1 MSNSQRREEKNRRRE
16 KRLAERVRSEGSL
29 DNLLH
34 TLQHLGSF
42 SEPRSWPGVADPS
55 LSRPD
60 RIKFELATF
69 AEKGRGHDLCRQ
81 LERRLHQG
89 LLHFIPEIEHWGM
102 EEFFWHGLPGNPWH
116 PIDQFLEAEGD
127 RFPAAARKQLACWKN
142 ARIGC
147 YEIGALADD
156 MVSLREVDVLTGCP
170 SVPGSAPSP
179 SISAA

>member
-1 MSNSQRREEKNRRRE
+1 MSNSQRREEKKRRRE
-16 KRLAERVRSEGSL
+16 KRLAERVRSERSL

-127 RFPAAARKQLACWKN
+127 RFPAAAQA
-142 ARIGC
+142 AR
-147 YEIGALADD
+147 
-156 MVSLREVDVLTGCP
+156 VLEKRRTSAATKSVRLPTTWFLCARWTFSP
-170 SVPGSAPSP
+170 VAPRVPGSAPSP

>member
-1 MSNSQRREEKNRRRE
+1 MSNSQRREEKKRRRE
-16 KRLAERVRSEGSL
+16 KRLAKRVRSKGSL

-69 AEKGRGHDLCRQ
+69 AEKGRGHDLYRQ

-116 PIDQFLEAEGD
+116 HPLFVYFSSPI
-127 RFPAAARKQLACWKN
+127 
-142 ARIGC
+142 I
-147 YEIGALADD
+147 
-156 MVSLREVDVLTGCP
+156 VDLSTCL
-170 SVPGSAPSP
+170 SVPPMDLAKV
-179 SISAA
+179 